1 MPWCGFA
8 DAARVQR
15 LEAERKAAHERLQQK
30 WQTDAARVYE
40 EEEKQRK
47 DVVHRKQV
55 PFALARLPSMNDQPA
70 PRALAAQGQQ
80 KKFDPYASRKSDWR
94 DDGPR
99 RANVPGLLS
108 ERARTCR

>member
-1 MPWCGFA
+1 MI
-8 DAARVQR
+8 
-15 LEAERKAAHERLQQK
+15 
-30 WQTDAARVYE
+30 
-40 EEEKQRK
+40 
-47 DVVHRKQV
+47 
-55 PFALARLPSMNDQPA
+55 SPA
-70 PRALAAQGQQ
+70 PRALAVQGQQ